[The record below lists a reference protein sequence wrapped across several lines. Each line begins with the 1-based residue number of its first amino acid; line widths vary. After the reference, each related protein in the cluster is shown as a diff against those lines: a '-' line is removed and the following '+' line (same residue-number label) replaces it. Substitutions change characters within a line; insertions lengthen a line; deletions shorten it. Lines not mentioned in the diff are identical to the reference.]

1 MHLGLMHS
9 GHSKVLHQ
17 GGIGLC
23 CVGTAPLKGE
33 VIRWTR
39 NLPTEIPL
47 WKPSQA
53 NGWVLLAS
61 ADCRLFGEAID
72 RVSMYV
78 LCGGKGA
85 APGRALKG
93 AKRYQAVKLSGVFSS
108 GRC

>member
-1 MHLGLMHS
+1 MLRWDRTLKRGKLS
-9 GHSKVLHQ
+9 GGQETYPPKYLY
-17 GGIGLC
+17 G
-23 CVGTAPLKGE
+23 
-33 VIRWTR
+33 
-39 NLPTEIPL
+39 
-47 WKPSQA
+47 KPSQA